1 MNTHKDLVWTNFLLL
16 DHSIVVIFIWNGGNV
31 GKDCASQNADD
42 EVYLAWL
49 TKSFINDVVRMH
61 MTISLFTE
69 DHDKRIL

>member
-1 MNTHKDLVWTNFLLL
+1 MNTDKDLVWTNFLLL

-49 TKSFINDVVRMH
+49 TISFINDVVRMH
-61 MTISLFTE
+61 MTISLFAE